1 MKHCITSNV
10 DWQFAFEMM
19 PVEGIG
25 YHPGLTL
32 VFLFLQVCG
41 AAHSGW
47 RGTLDMIDAAVIDVM
62 LTRFEC
68 KVKNIVVAI
77 GPSIAPCCFEVG
89 DDVAEKFTTA
99 FGDSVVVW
107 TEGQPRPFV
116 DLRLSIRLQLEK
128 KGVPPKNIDDG
139 TR

>member
-1 MKHCITSNV
+1 MVLS
-10 DWQFAFEMM
+10 FF
-19 PVEGIG
+19 
-25 YHPGLTL
+25 
-32 VFLFLQVCG
+32 QVCG

-47 RGTLDMIDAAVIDVM
+47 RGTVDMIDAAVIDVM

-68 KVKNIVVAI
+68 KVKNILVAI
-77 GPSIAPCCFEVG
+77 GPSIGPCCFEVG

-99 FGDSVVVW
+99 FGDSVVVRR
-107 TEGQPRPFV
+107 EGKPRPFV

-128 KGVPPKNIDDG
+128 KGVLPKNIDDG